1 MTKVE
6 LIQVFGVLTIIASYA
21 LKLIGFP
28 EQIQKIRKSKSTK
41 GISKILFII
50 SFISFVLWT
59 IYGYL
64 KNDWVVM
71 YGQGLGAIVG
81 GVLLYYLWKYRNTE

>member
-1 MTKVE
+1 MTKV
-6 LIQVFGVLTIIASYA
+6 LMIQIFGVLTLIASYA
-21 LKLIGFP
+21 IKLIGFP
-28 EQIQKIRKSKSTK
+28 EQIQKIRKAKSTN
-41 GISKILFII
+41 GISKILFIT

-64 KNDWVVM
+64 KDDWVIM

-81 GVLLYYLWKYRNTE
+81 GILLYYLWKYRKTE

>member
-1 MTKVE
+1 MTKV
-6 LIQVFGVLTIIASYA
+6 LIIQIFSVLTLIASYA
-21 LKLIGFP
+21 IKLIGFP
-28 EQIQKIRKSKSTK
+28 EQIQKIRKAKSTT
-41 GISKILFII
+41 GISKILFIT

-81 GVLLYYLWKYRNTE
+81 GILLFYLWKYRKTE

>member
-1 MTKVE
+1 M
-6 LIQVFGVLTIIASYA
+6 IQIFGVLTLIGSYA
-21 LKLIGFP
+21 IKLIGFP
-28 EQIQKIRKSKSTK
+28 EQIQKIRKAKSTN
-41 GISKILFII
+41 GISKILFIT

-64 KNDWVVM
+64 KDDWVIM

-81 GVLLYYLWKYRNTE
+81 GILLYYLWKYRKTE